1 MKNWARKFNP
11 HKTAYRTPSSFKIR
25 KILSKN
31 SKACPEQSRRVKKVK
46 IKEIKK

>member
-25 KILSKN
+25 KIQK
-31 SKACPEQSRRVKKVK
+31 VKKVK

>member
-25 KILSKN
+25 KIRNKPCSKQN
-31 SKACPEQSRRVKKVK
+31 QKAKLKSQNK
-46 IKEIKK
+46 